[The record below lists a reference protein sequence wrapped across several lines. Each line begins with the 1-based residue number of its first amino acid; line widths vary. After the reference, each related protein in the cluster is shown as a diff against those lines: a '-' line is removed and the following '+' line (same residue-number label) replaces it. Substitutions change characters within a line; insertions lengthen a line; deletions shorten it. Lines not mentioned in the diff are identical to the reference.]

1 LLLIDKQSNVPI
13 YEQIIKQFETLIVRH
28 VLKPDE
34 MLPSVR
40 KLSVDLSINPN
51 TLQKAYTE
59 LEARG
64 ICYSEAGK
72 GRFVANNAREIIKKD
87 KDKSIRKLQES
98 ITKLAQMDV
107 SLEEI
112 LGIVRSTFEKVM
124 QN

>member
-1 LLLIDKQSNVPI
+1 MLLIDKQSNVPI

-72 GRFVANNAREIIKKD
+72 GRFVASNAREIIKKD
-87 KDKSIRKLQES
+87 KDKSIKKLQES

-107 SLEEI
+107 GLEEI